1 MTEIRQTFTAD
12 DSGLLGALKAI
23 RASAEAN
30 AKAFDEMSDGQKKLS
45 AETQKA
51 LNESNKALDDSID
64 ILGKKTKATEDD
76 KKATAK
82 WKEEVEKAAGEVEIM
97 GVNISQ
103 VIGNLKSKATA
114 MKAAATSIGGT
125 TKAMKAFRIALI
137 STGIGALVVALG
149 SLVAYFQRSQK
160 GIDTFNRGMAKIGA
174 AVNVVID
181 RFAVFGGGVVKLF
194 ELDFKGAVSE
204 FRKSF
209 EGIGAEIKTESDAA
223 GEITGRLQEIRKE
236 LVDVGNARSKQKR
249 DIEELK
255 MQSDDLNRSTEE
267 RIDLTRQAFAMETT
281 GLGEELKLK
290 KENYDLEVQL
300 AKQRAIGG
308 EISIDEKERLA
319 GLYAEINDLEQTS
332 LTLQTELNNKIN
344 SLGVERQANMD
355 AQIAK
360 TNELK
365 AAYQDFIDIVND
377 RVQTERLASLEGIER
392 IEEERRIAIEQ
403 VQLLESQAK
412 AAALAAGAA
421 YDLDEAFATLYSNI
435 EKGYSKAVDDLTA
448 GRENDKVIDALLPTT
463 GTASNAERLIKNYKT
478 ALNLALQED
487 PSGFQ
492 EVKEKMMDWLGL
504 DDKDLAILSQSFK
517 TLYDEVGALMTEHID
532 RQLEQ
537 NDRLLE
543 AIKAQSEV
551 VQSEL
556 EHQLELQAQG
566 RSNNVES
573 KRAELEELQQAEAE
587 AMRERQRLEQQQ
599 MRAQLAADAA
609 RQISNMVTGVTSLL
623 ATEASKG
630 VIGIGIAA
638 LAIPTFLALFRAAQ
652 SQARAAV
659 VVGQRAYRGGPLAE
673 YLGGRRSG
681 FVDRGGRSD
690 IPGRGDG
697 YRVQGT
703 DLVIGGDEFLMNER
717 TSRKQE
723 RFMGLMNSGALDG
736 YNLYEFFKPRPAID
750 VFNRVAEGGSRAL
763 QRRQQHRERSMIDSS
778 VSHYLKRL
786 VDLTE
791 GQKQRMALS
800 DYMEGYVEIDSKGNK
815 KIIRK

>member
-1 MTEIRQTFTAD
+1 MAEIRQTFTAD
-12 DSGLLGALKAI
+12 DSGLLAALKNI
-23 RASAEAN
+23 QEQAN
-30 AKAFDEMSDGQKKLS
+30 AADEALEEMGESQKKMS
-45 AETQKA
+45 EDTKKA
-51 LNESNKALDDSID
+51 LNESNKALDETID
-64 ILGKKTKATEDD
+64 NLGKKVKATKADEKATEDW
-76 KKATAK
+76 KK
-82 WKEEVEKAAGEVEIM
+82 EVEKAVGEVKIL
-97 GVNISQ
+97 GVNVTQLIS
-103 VIGNLKSKATA
+103 NLKA
-114 MKAAATSIGGT
+114 KAAAMKSATTAMGGT
-125 TKAMKAFRIALI
+125 TKGLKALRIALI

-149 SLVAYFQRSQK
+149 SLATYFTKTQRGADQFSRVLK
-160 GIDTFNRGMAKIGA
+160 GVGT
-174 AVNVVID
+174 VVEGLID
-181 RFAVFGGGVVKLF
+181 RFATFGGGVLKLF
-194 ELDFKGAVSE
+194 QGDFSGAINE

-209 EGIGAEIKTESDAA
+209 DGAFADIRSNFEEGFGIEKA
-223 GEITGRLQEIRKE
+223 RQELEASYQIIENQRAKDRATIKE
-236 LVDVGNARSKQKR
+236 LNKIAEDTTKSFTERSEAAAKAIQIEQAGIQKL
-249 DIEELK
+249 IENKE
-255 MQSDDLNRSTEE
+255 
-267 RIDLTRQAFAMETT
+267 A
-281 GLGEELKLK
+281 ELKL
-290 KENYDLEVQL
+290 Q
-300 AKQRAIGG
+300 QRANAISDTSRADKQKEYDIEN
-308 EISIDEKERLA
+308 EIAALREQS
-319 GLYAEINDLEQTS
+319 LEAQT
-332 LTLQTELNNKIN
+332 TLQNKLNTINQQSLAITEQQ
-344 SLGVERQANMD
+344 R
-355 AQIAK
+355 AK
-360 TNELK
+360 TEALK
-365 AAYQDFIDIVND
+365 AAYQEFINIIND
-377 RVQTERLASLEGIER
+377 RVQAERLASLEGIER

-403 VQLLESQAK
+403 VKLLEAQAK
-412 AAALAAGAA
+412 AAALAAGAT
-421 YDLDEAFATLYSNI
+421 YDLDDAFRTLYANI
-435 EKGYSKAVDDLTA
+435 EKGYQKGVEELTA
-448 GRENDKVIDALLPTT
+448 GRENDKVIDALLPTR
-463 GTASNAERLIKNYKT
+463 GVASNAERLIKNYGT
-478 ALNLALQED
+478 ALNLAFQED
-487 PSGFQ
+487 PSAFQ

-551 VQSEL
+551 IQSEL

-630 VIGIGIAA
+630 VVGIGIAA

-659 VVGQRAYRGGPLAE
+659 GIGQRAYKGGPLAD

-690 IPGRGDG
+690 IPGHGDG

-723 RFMGLMNSGALDG
+723 RFMNLMNSGALDG